1 MTKDDEHELIVYT
14 MSLTMA
20 SEEHPY
26 LVCEKEEEEGGEEE
40 EEGEV
45 MLQDNNFAVII
56 LMSCLQLVTF
66 WKVVKYRSIHFSRHL
81 LLVFVLVIKPVTP
94 KQVIRESSSSTTL
107 KQGACMNK
115 RLYKE
120 ETSDSVETTLAWL

>member
-1 MTKDDEHELIVYT
+1 MIISEEHRASAMQATLDKQSNNLIPLLEAKGVDVTKDDEHELIVYA

-26 LVCEKEEEEGGEEE
+26 LVREKEEEEGGEEE

-81 LLVFVLVIKPVTP
+81 ATCFCI
-94 KQVIRESSSSTTL
+94 
-107 KQGACMNK
+107 GN
-115 RLYKE
+115 
-120 ETSDSVETTLAWL
+120 